1 MGVVAPCTSTEGGM
15 SATPV
20 PTRNPVFLGLFN
32 AIAILTIAACI
43 IQSAVRSWA
52 IDGWFMPAI
61 IAVVFILVTTDWDR

>member
-1 MGVVAPCTSTEGGM
+1 M